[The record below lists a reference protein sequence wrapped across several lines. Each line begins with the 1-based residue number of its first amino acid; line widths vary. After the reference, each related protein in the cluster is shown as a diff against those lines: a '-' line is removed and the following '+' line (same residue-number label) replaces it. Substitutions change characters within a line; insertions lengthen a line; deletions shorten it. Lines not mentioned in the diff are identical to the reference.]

1 MKRDNINYLAAGL
14 VVVGAL
20 GLLLA
25 VLYKIT
31 GRGGPTDGY
40 YARYDVVAGLRYGT
54 PVYFEGYRVGEVTEI
69 TPVREGART
78 RFRVDLSVQK
88 AWPIPKDSI
97 AQIATA
103 GLLSDVFI
111 VLNQGDSE
119 QLLAPGSE
127 IEGQEASDVFTA
139 LGNLAGDVSALT
151 ESRVEPLLDLL
162 SQRVDSIT
170 ASIDTS
176 TPLVVEDLRSLLGR
190 LNDSAGRLQNLMSP
204 ENLSAIDSTLNN
216 VEQSSAHLRALT
228 EELQAARKDISG
240 LAAELH
246 GLALENRPQVNRTVD
261 QIEIIASMLGERLDS
276 IAFNL
281 DEASRNLNEFA
292 RTVRKTPNRL
302 LFSPPADETEVD

>member
-14 VVVGAL
+14 VVLGAL
-20 GLLLA
+20 ALLLA

-69 TPVREGART
+69 TPVREGSRT

-88 AWPIPKDSI
+88 DWPIPADSI

-119 QLLAPGSE
+119 ELLAPGSE

-151 ESRVEPLLDLL
+151 ESRVEPLLELI
-162 SQRVDSIT
+162 SERVDSIT

-176 TPLVVEDLRSLLGR
+176 TPLVVDDLRSLLGR
-190 LNDSAGRLQNLMSP
+190 LNESAERLQNLMSP
-204 ENLSAIDSTLNN
+204 QNLSAIDSTLNN

-228 EELQAARKDISG
+228 EELERARKDISG

-246 GLALENRPQVNRTVD
+246 GLALDNRPQVSRTVD
-261 QIEIIASMLGERLDS
+261 QIEIIATLLGERLDS

-292 RTVRKTPNRL
+292 RTIRKTPNRL
-302 LFSPPADETEVD
+302 LFSPPADEPEVD

>member
-14 VVVGAL
+14 VVLGAL
-20 GLLLA
+20 ALLLA

-69 TPVREGART
+69 TPVREGSRT

-88 AWPIPKDSI
+88 DWPIPADSI

-119 QLLAPGSE
+119 ELLAPGSE

-151 ESRVEPLLDLL
+151 ESRVEPLLELI
-162 SQRVDSIT
+162 SERVDSIT

-176 TPLVVEDLRSLLGR
+176 TPLVVDDLRSLLGR
-190 LNDSAGRLQNLMSP
+190 LNESAERLQNLMSP
-204 ENLSAIDSTLNN
+204 QNLSAIDSTLNN

-228 EELQAARKDISG
+228 EELERARKDISG

-246 GLALENRPQVNRTVD
+246 GLALENRPQVSRTVD
-261 QIEIIASMLGERLDS
+261 QIEIIATLLGERLDS

-292 RTVRKTPNRL
+292 RTIRKTPNRL
-302 LFSPPADETEVD
+302 LFSPPADEPEVD